1 VVAVRFNRWMPKDG
15 RSAHLYCLVDPRA
28 SAPLL
33 AAVRDHFASEPEVT
47 VLVER
52 RGAHGDQH
60 PAGPPEAGVHRAPV
74 AERDAARLLPARLRD
89 HVGRLRVVQPLAPLR
104 RSHEDTDVVDLIAQS
119 VALEPEATSE
129 LWWRIAPRVL
139 ARLELRLGRATDPD
153 SARSVFGRVLDELPG
168 FDPARDR
175 LPAWLDAVVDRYVA
189 TEPPRPG

>member
-1 VVAVRFNRWMPKDG
+1 MPKDG
-15 RSAHLYCLVDPRA
+15 RSAHLYCLVDPLA

-47 VLVER
+47 VLIER
-52 RGAHGDQH
+52 RGAPGDLH
-60 PAGPPEAGVHRAPV
+60 PAGPPEAGVRRAPV
-74 AERDAARLLPARLRD
+74 AERDAARLLPARLRN

-104 RSHEDTDVVDLIAQS
+104 RSHEDTDVLDLIAQS

-139 ARLELRLGRATDPD
+139 ARLELRMGRAADPD
-153 SARSVFGRVLDELPG
+153 SARSVFGRVLDELPA

-175 LPAWLDAVVDRYVA
+175 LRAWLDAVVDRYVA
-189 TEPPRPG
+189 SEPLRRG